1 MIHSTL
7 TRKGQ
12 TTIPG
17 QVRDSLHMLP
27 GDRLEYIVEGDHAII
42 RVQPNAR
49 SLKGALASKKG
60 QHLTIGQI
68 REAAALKLLRSTGR

>member
-1 MIHSTL
+1 MLHSTL

-17 QVRDSLHMLP
+17 QVRESLQMVP
-27 GDRLEYIVEGDHAII
+27 GDRLEYVVHGDHAII

-60 QHLTIGQI
+60 QHLTISQI
-68 REAAALKLLRSTGR
+68 REAAAREHLRSKGQ